1 MMMFRRATAIATV
14 ALLAACGSTV
24 STDRQQALESGGA
37 AGVQGDGEALGSG
50 GGGVDELGNPTSGAD
65 GSSSL
70 GGTGGGTSASGG
82 GQSTGGG
89 GTSSGGRGA
98 SVGSA
103 GGRSIGVTDT
113 EIFLGIGYATNGSQ
127 ANEAIGAGAATSTD
141 GKKAMELLIKDL
153 NDRGGINGRKVV
165 PVWHAV
171 DALAAKTYEQHGQEM
186 CATWTEDN
194 KVFAAFGAPY
204 ESLRQCMENAGAP
217 MTYTSLSGSSE
228 LTFKEYPLYY
238 EPGNLNLSRIARH
251 TVDSLARRKFFP
263 ATARVGLITFD
274 DPYFRQAMTQS
285 MQPALARHGIKPI
298 QTIYVPSPQSTSDL
312 GGISAGIS
320 SAVLQFSA
328 QQVSHVLILDSAA
341 VATFLFMQEAESQ
354 GYRPRYGLNTQNG
367 NTALSDLLAS
377 SNSQDQLINSLS
389 IGWAPTLDLRGAE
402 DPDEKA
408 SPLRRRCVKILE
420 DGGLSA
426 FTSGNAK
433 GQAMIV
439 CEEVWFFEAAAK
451 AAGRNLTTQSFI
463 AGIESIRSTVDSP
476 LTLGNKFGPGRHDGV
491 ARVAD
496 AAYVNE
502 CRCFRY
508 TSPPYDVD

>member
-1 MMMFRRATAIATV
+1 MMRWHWTV
-14 ALLAACGSTV
+14 LAVGGLLLSACGSTV
-24 STDRQQALESGGA
+24 STDRQAALERGGTGVVGGGADTALGDPEVAVDEFGNPVSPGGEPGGAAAGPGGASAGPAGGPGGGGSAARSGGGA
-37 AGVQGDGEALGSG
+37 AG
-50 GGGVDELGNPTSGAD
+50 
-65 GSSSL
+65 
-70 GGTGGGTSASGG
+70 
-82 GQSTGGG
+82 
-89 GTSSGGRGA
+89 
-98 SVGSA
+98 
-103 GGRSIGVTDT
+103 GGRSVGVTDT
-113 EIFLGIGYATNGSQ
+113 EIFIGISYATNGSE

-141 GKKAMELLIKDL
+141 TKRAMELVIKDL

-228 LTFKEYPLYY
+228 LTFREYPLYY

-263 ATARVGLITFD
+263 AGARIGLLTFD

-285 MQPALARHGIKPI
+285 MIPALKRQGLQPAE
-298 QTIYVPSPQSTSDL
+298 TVYVPSPQSTSDL
-312 GGISAGIS
+312 GGLSAGIS
-320 SAVLQFSA
+320 SAVLQFRA
-328 QQVSHVLILDSAA
+328 AQVSHVLILDSAA

-354 GYRPRYGLNTQNG
+354 RYRPRYGLNTQNG

-377 SNSQDQLINSLS
+377 SDSQAQLVNSLS
-389 IGWAPTLDLRGAE
+389 IGWAPSLDLAGAD
-402 DPDEKA
+402 DPNEKA
-408 SPLRRRCVKILE
+408 SPLRRRCLKILE
-420 DGGLSA
+420 DGGLTA
-426 FTSGNAK
+426 FSSRNAM
-433 GQAMIV
+433 GQALIT

-451 AAGRNLTTQSFI
+451 AAGRNLTTQSFV

-476 LTLGNKFGPGRHDGV
+476 LTLGNRFGPGRHDGV

-496 AAYVNE
+496 AAFVDS